1 MLGVR
6 NMKLLLSTGFVA
18 LMLLLGGCGNDEPD
32 VQSPPDSEANGTEDE
47 PEEAEPVEEQEEPAE
62 EEPEEP
68 AEEPGDE
75 PIDPLSFF
83 MSDGSTAHFEG
94 VGNEYATLVL
104 RTDYLEEGYV
114 AQYEDNGG
122 TTTLRVYRLS
132 DDRIDLVKEEG
143 EFYDDYTPTFEEL
156 EALEAIATYLEFPL
170 EEGNTIGDRTVIET
184 GATVETPYETFEDA
198 IVLESTSQENATN
211 RWYYVEGF
219 GEVKREYVAQE
230 EGEEEFSVTSSLE
243 SVE

>member
-1 MLGVR
+1 M
-6 NMKLLLSTGFVA
+6 
-18 LMLLLGGCGNDEPD
+18 MLLLGGCGDDEPE
-32 VQSPPDSEANGTEDE
+32 VQSPPDSEANGTEEE
-47 PEEAEPVEEQEEPAE
+47 PEEADPV

-68 AEEPGDE
+68 VEEEPTEEPDE
-75 PIDPLSFF
+75 SIDPLSFF
-83 MSDGSTAHFEG
+83 MADGSTAHFEG

-122 TTTLRVYRLS
+122 TTILRVYRLS

-143 EFYDDYTPTFEEL
+143 EFYDEYTPMLEEL
-156 EALEAIATYLEFPL
+156 EALEAISTYLEFPL
-170 EEGNTIGDRTVIET
+170 EEGDTIGERTVIKT